1 MTLAEANILVKELTR
16 LTVMFWD
23 ESSYNRRVKYNAQ
36 FQAIWKKIISNSF
49 KIKRSRQYDP
59 VYRRIVP
66 IYKVTEN
73 KDAAYVEIYSNTPKD
88 LKIKGDCTTRCIA
101 LCTGIDYMVIRNEQ
115 LKNANYSSM
124 WRVRSVWEK
133 SLLSRGFKRIL
144 LTKRMARKTFIKTF
158 GDQIKHGII
167 ATHSSGHIA
176 AIDMA
181 KKKVIDTWNSS
192 GGRIDFIYVHESQY
206 NEISNIIKR

>member
-1 MTLAEANILVKELTR
+1 MTLVEANILAKELTR
-16 LTVMFWD
+16 LTVMCCG
-23 ESSYNRRVKYNAQ
+23 ESSYNRRVEYNAQ

-59 VYRRIVP
+59 DYRRIVP
-66 IYKVTEN
+66 IYKVVEN
-73 KDAAYVEIYSNTPKD
+73 KNAAYVEIYSNTPKD

-101 LCTGIDYMVIRNEQ
+101 LCTGVDYMVIRNEQ

-181 KKKVIDTWNSS
+181 KKKIIDTWNSS

-206 NEISNIIKR
+206 DEISNIIKR